1 MIDTFPLEAATI
13 MERAGRT
20 KVMARGLRATLS
32 VLPIRRDHTRYAFV
46 TNDREAFRAWAL
58 RWYPQY
64 CRGETEPVFRLR
76 EGMVTYPYD
85 WAALVR

>member
-1 MIDTFPLEAATI
+1 MT
-13 MERAGRT
+13 RAGKT

-64 CRGETEPVFRLR
+64 CQGETEPVFRLR

-85 WAALVR
+85 WTVCVR